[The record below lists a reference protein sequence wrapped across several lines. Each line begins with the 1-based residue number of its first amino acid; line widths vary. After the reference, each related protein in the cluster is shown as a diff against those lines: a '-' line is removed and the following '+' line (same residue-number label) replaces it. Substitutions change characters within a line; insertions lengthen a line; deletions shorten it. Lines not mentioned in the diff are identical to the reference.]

1 MTARSKMNP
10 ALTWSLAGTVLASAW
25 ALWWPNVSDDS
36 AARGAVARRSANVL
50 PAPVPS
56 AGMASEAAASPNAL
70 VANDG
75 PRLLSP
81 ASRDPFH
88 PAPAP
93 VSAEVTRATAKATK
107 NEPMQPLAPV
117 APVAPP
123 MNHRIVGRFVSPDGQ
138 RMVFLQDGP
147 QTVLA
152 VSGAVLS
159 SGYAVDAVT
168 PRELRLRHPMAGQA
182 VSMPMPDDNAP

>member
-1 MTARSKMNP
+1 
-10 ALTWSLAGTVLASAW
+10 
-25 ALWWPNVSDDS
+25 
-36 AARGAVARRSANVL
+36 
-50 PAPVPS
+50 
-56 AGMASEAAASPNAL
+56 
-70 VANDG
+70 
-75 PRLLSP
+75 
-81 ASRDPFH
+81 
-88 PAPAP
+88 
-93 VSAEVTRATAKATK
+93 
-107 NEPMQPLAPV
+107 MQPLAPV

-168 PRELRLRHPMAGQA
+168 PRELRLRHPMAVQA